1 MPHDACYTSVMKT
14 YGKWSARAAQAV
26 AKCRK
31 KHGHV
36 HKGKAG
42 SSLRQWERE
51 RWVDKITGK
60 PCGAGGSTQYCRP
73 TKRVNAH
80 TPKMPRGSAL
90 KRAIAT
96 KRSTGHAPTFR
107 KK

>member
-1 MPHDACYTSVMKT
+1 MPHDACYTKVMQT

-36 HKGKAG
+36 RKTQAG
-42 SSLRQWERE
+42 TNLRRWEKE
-51 RWVDKITGK
+51 RWTDKITGK
-60 PCGAGGSTQYCRP
+60 PCGSGGSTQYCRP
-73 TKRVNAH
+73 TKHVNAH
-80 TPKMPRGSAL
+80 TPKMPRGQAL
-90 KRAIAT
+90 KHAIAT
-96 KRSTGHAPTFR
+96 KRHTGHAPAL